1 MANPLLYNIA
11 RAALLPGVLDLT
23 SSTRKKDPKL
33 KFPKSP
39 LSEGSRLKR
48 FVPKKY
54 TKGSNTRKVQGLDK
68 TT

>member
-1 MANPLLYNIA
+1 MMGALISQIA
-11 RAALLPGVLDLT
+11 RAAVLPGVIDLK
-23 SSTRKKDPKL
+23 SSTKKEIPKL

-39 LSEGSRLKR
+39 LSEGNRLKR

-54 TKGSNTRKVQGLDK
+54 TKGSNTRKAQGLDK